1 MKTRR
6 TFSREFKMG
15 ILRELELRSPA
26 EVSREHEIHPVLL
39 SIWKKDFRENPEKAF
54 SGRGKL
60 WKSEAEIENYKRMI
74 AELYAE
80 NDFLKKTSAK
90 LQKLNAEQETAR
102 CIR

>member
-1 MKTRR
+1 MRERR
-6 TFSREFKMG
+6 TFNREFKLR

-39 SIWKKDFRENPEKAF
+39 SKWKKDFRDNPEKAF
-54 SGRGKL
+54 SGNGNL

-90 LQKLNAEQETAR
+90 LQKLNAEQKYTK
-102 CIR
+102 

>member
-1 MKTRR
+1 MRERR
-6 TFSREFKMG
+6 TFSREFKLG
-15 ILRELELRSPA
+15 ILKELELRSPA

-39 SIWKKDFRENPEKAF
+39 SKWKKDFRENPGKAF
-54 SGRGKL
+54 SGRGNL
-60 WKSEAEIENYKRMI
+60 WKSEAELENYKRMV